1 MPSEIDDPAAR
12 RRVLEMLVG
21 ERDES
26 DGVGGGGGLGEDQG
40 IILMFDE
47 CVVNV

>member
-1 MPSEIDDPAAR
+1 
-12 RRVLEMLVG
+12 MLVG

-26 DGVGGGGGLGEDQG
+26 DEVGGGGGLGEDQG

-47 CVVNV
+47 CVVNVLFPPSSRFD